1 MTPDILEVLQ
11 RKETLRECRD
21 GGFIPAVLY
30 GKGFEEGYKTKVN
43 QRDLEQVL
51 REQGENATLWIKV
64 GEDKNYAI
72 IKEVQK
78 DLLRSEILHV
88 DFQAIDQDE
97 EIEVNVPVIFEG
109 REQLETGE
117 LILQIIL
124 SEVDVTGKA
133 MDIPE
138 SLSVNVSKLEHDSKV
153 TVADLVL
160 PEGMKIAQD
169 PEETLAVVTVPKEET
184 EEETPAE
191 PEVIGETDS
200 EE

>member
-1 MTPDILEVLQ
+1 M
-11 RKETLRECRD
+11 
-21 GGFIPAVLY
+21 
-30 GKGFEEGYKTKVN
+30 N

-133 MDIPE
+133 MNIPE